1 MIDVLRHTIRE
12 MLLQERV
19 FGAQAFVY
27 HGSRTE
33 PGVMIDLLTSNTF
46 KPGLGSGD
54 MYGKGLYT
62 VYDYE
67 GTQTSTG
74 GYGDYV
80 YKLRVNLYGY
90 ISFDEDV
97 TVLIYGKNLRPSE
110 QAALTGA
117 PKYVV
122 EVLQKYDEPD
132 GGKFTS
138 QRAGPA
144 SKLIRGLVKGL
155 IFTGGNDGRVA
166 LAYDPST
173 VTPVAWKKV
182 TDTDWTPVNREIVRG
197 SLEKNLHGGY
207 VTSKFEKPEEDDF
220 FLINKVSRLP
230 PHMRVVNRSLNLA
243 NKGLERLPDNLTVE
257 GDLIIDFNPIDSL
270 PTGLTVNGSLSFRNT
285 SIAELPPDLN
295 VRNLTIENLPIQEL
309 PPGLAVRNLKLIGS
323 AITSL
328 PDDIRIKDALV
339 IKNTNIAELP
349 QHLAGSLYLLELD
362 NVRGITLP
370 SSMNVP
376 GSFIVLNARNEGD
389 VILPDT
395 LSTGRLSLHGPGIT
409 QLPTNL
415 NVDSSM
421 EVRHTSI
428 TSLPPDLYVRGYLDV
443 GNNPQLTELPA
454 GLRVNG
460 RLNVHSTGITS
471 IPADAQIRGEVT
483 GLRR

>member
-1 MIDVLRHTIRE
+1 

-27 HGSRTE
+27 HGSRTG
-33 PGVMIDLLTSNTF
+33 PDVMIDLLANDAF
-46 KPGLGSGD
+46 KPGMGSGD

-74 GYGDYV
+74 AYGDYV

-97 TVLIYGKNLRPSE
+97 TVLIYGKNLRPSA
-110 QAALTGA
+110 QAELTGA
-117 PKYVV
+117 SKYVV

-132 GGKFTS
+132 GDKFTS
-138 QRAGPA
+138 HRAGPA

-182 TDTDWTPVNREIVRG
+182 TDADWTPVDREIVRG

-207 VTSKFEKPEEDDF
+207 VASKFEKPEEDDF

-230 PHMRVVNRSLNLA
+230 PHMRVINRSLNLA
-243 NKGLERLPDNLTVE
+243 NTGLERLPDNLTVE
-257 GDLIIDFNPIDSL
+257 GNLSIDFNPIVSL
-270 PTGLTVNGSLSFRNT
+270 PVGLTVHGHLSFANTTITELPSDLAVKSLTIRGSL
-285 SIAELPPDLN
+285 
-295 VRNLTIENLPIQEL
+295 IQEL
-309 PPGLAVRNLKLIGS
+309 PPGLRVNSLKLIGS
-323 AITSL
+323 AITRL
-328 PDDIRIKDALV
+328 PDDISIKDSLL
-339 IKNTNIAELP
+339 IENTDVTELP
-349 QHLAGSLYLLELD
+349 PHLANTLWSLTLD
-362 NVRGITLP
+362 GVQGITLP
-370 SSMNVP
+370 RSMNVP
-376 GSFIVLNARNEGD
+376 GSFVVLNVQNDGD
-389 VILPDT
+389 VILPDS
-395 LSTGRLSLHGPGIT
+395 LSTGHLKLHGSGIT
-409 QLPTNL
+409 QLPTSL
-415 NVDSSM
+415 SVDKTM

-428 TSLPPDLYVRGYLDV
+428 RSLPSNLHAGGYLDV
-443 GNNPQLTELPA
+443 GNNPQLTELPP

-460 RLNVHSTGITS
+460 RLNVHGTGITS